1 MTDLDPHTAQEDT
14 DVHGSEPHGRRPI
27 RARTIRSGSARGGS
41 ARGGSARGGTAR
53 ARAAGAALAVV
64 LTTLGAVTL
73 AACDGGGDDS
83 TSTPSFSDRPS
94 PPDTG
99 SFSGEPPSNVASAAE
114 SRIASAQA
122 SAASAAASASARE
135 AERKAS
141 IGAEVERSRQ
151 AAENALKGVEGRGNA
166 LGEVA
171 MTGKPRADT
180 GGLLAVVVT
189 ITNKTNAQASYA
201 VQVDFLDPS
210 GKVVETQFTGAED
223 LPPGDRA
230 QPLVISR
237 APAEPVLTP
246 RLTKAQRY

>member
-1 MTDLDPHTAQEDT
+1 M
-14 DVHGSEPHGRRPI
+14 
-27 RARTIRSGSARGGS
+27 
-41 ARGGSARGGTAR
+41 
-53 ARAAGAALAVV
+53 AVV
-64 LTTLGAVTL
+64 LTTLGAATL

-83 TSTPSFSDRPS
+83 TGTPTFSDRPT
-94 PPDTG
+94 PPDTA
-99 SFSGEPPSNVASAAE
+99 SFSGAPPSGVASAAE

-141 IGAEVERSRQ
+141 IGAEAERSRQ
-151 AAENALKGVEGRGNA
+151 AAENALKDVDGRGNA

-180 GGLLAVVVT
+180 NGLLAVVVT
-189 ITNKTNAQASYA
+189 ITNKTNAKASYA

-210 GKVVETQFTGAED
+210 GKVVETRFTGAED
-223 LPPGDRA
+223 LPPGDRV

-237 APAEPVLTP
+237 EPAEPVLTP